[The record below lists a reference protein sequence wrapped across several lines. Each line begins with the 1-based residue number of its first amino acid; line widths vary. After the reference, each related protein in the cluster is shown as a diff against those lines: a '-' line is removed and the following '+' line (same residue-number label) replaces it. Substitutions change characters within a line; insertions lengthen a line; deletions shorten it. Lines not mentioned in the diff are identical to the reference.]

1 MDLYGLKLSIER
13 KKVELSKLISNTKLT
28 DDRVVSCSE
37 ELDKLIVQYQ
47 KLISPCRLP
56 A

>member
-13 KKVELSKLISNTKLT
+13 KKIELSRLILNKKLT
-28 DDRVVSCSE
+28 DDRVVSCSA

-47 KLISPCRLP
+47 KLNSSCKLP